1 MNRRSPAPKA
11 GALNQIS
18 LRPGISNNGRDGWDR
33 TIIPG
38 SKAPCPAVG
47 PHPCI
52 SWSGRPDSNRRSP
65 APEAGTIN
73 QTSLRPG
80 YCKMV
85 PASGFKPASSGYR
98 PDALSAELHGQ
109 KWERQGES
117 NSRSM
122 VMSHLYFR
130 CTTPQYC
137 NDNPAFVAKCNDK
150 CSDNTIAFFT
160 AKKCKKITLFTTNK
174 DIGADD
180 GNRTR

>member
-18 LRPGISNNGRDGWDR
+18 LRPGTSNNGRDGWDR

-47 PHPCI
+47 PHPYI
-52 SWSGRPDSNRRSP
+52 NWSGRPDSNRRSP
-65 APEAGTIN
+65 APEAGTIS

-80 YCKMV
+80 NCKMV

-109 KWERQGES
+109 KFVCQQGVIPPACI
-117 NSRSM
+117 RIG
-122 VMSHLYFR
+122 R
-130 CTTPQYC
+130 CSVAIMYYAAMIC

-160 AKKCKKITLFTTNK
+160 AKKCV
-174 DIGADD
+174 
-180 GNRTR
+180 